1 MGSGWTQ
8 SWRWR
13 QGWMWWIAW
22 CTFGRVVFFRYV
34 WICGSV
40 SRIIIWYSSI
50 FLCTD
55 GVDSICT
62 ILRTVLVLTTWKTA
76 SHLNDLTV
84 QLLRRLQVQV
94 DSILRKIHPIR
105 HFPKKYLFRIY
116 YWGEAD
122 LKSGFISAKWA
133 SRSLNGNLLARSSL
147 KCIYVNYKHKTLDT
161 VFKSISVGHLNFR
174 HNIIPLSIVPWLR
187 ANPVEH
193 RAEMNTARTVVSNIW
208 YSSPP
213 NWRPVCSDTLV
224 QQITGNYNT
233 THINQFSSSFI

>member
-1 MGSGWTQ
+1 MGWILFALFCEPCSFWQ
-8 SWRWR
+8 LER
-13 QGWMWWIAW
+13 QQVIWM
-22 CTFGRVVFFRYV
+22 TSLFNFYVDFRYKSIRSCEKSTLFV
-34 WICGSV
+34 ISQKISFSNLLKR
-40 SRIIIWYSSI
+40 SRFWS
-50 FLCTD
+50 L
-55 GVDSICT
+55 
-62 ILRTVLVLTTWKTA
+62 
-76 SHLNDLTV
+76 
-84 QLLRRLQVQV
+84 
-94 DSILRKIHPIR
+94 
-105 HFPKKYLFRIY
+105 
-116 YWGEAD
+116 
-122 LKSGFISAKWA
+122 
-133 SRSLNGNLLARSSL
+133 SRSLNGNLLARNSL
-147 KCIYVNYKHKTLDT
+147 KCTYVNYKHKTLDT